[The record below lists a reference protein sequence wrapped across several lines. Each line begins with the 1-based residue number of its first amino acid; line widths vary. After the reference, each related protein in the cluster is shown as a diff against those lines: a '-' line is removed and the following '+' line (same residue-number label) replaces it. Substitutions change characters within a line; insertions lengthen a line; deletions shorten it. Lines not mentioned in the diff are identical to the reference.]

1 MTNRTHVVLT
11 VIFVLTALAV
21 LSSIVA
27 YGTNLDD
34 PLTRNLKKIYPA
46 IIVRERV
53 ISVYDLEKATEIG
66 LSLDKSAEP
75 KTIRDQLIKQ
85 KKMEILAR
93 KLRVGYGSQ
102 NVTDEFLF
110 TKAGK
115 NIEYLTLI
123 TDHFSGQEKLFEKF
137 VVTSETLDALLRIR
151 YNSDFNQN
159 SVAYNRIKVIQR
171 QLQEGVS
178 FEDLAKEK
186 SDDQLTGQFGG
197 DLGFFNES
205 EIVPEI
211 ANKITAANLGEV
223 LDQIVVS
230 RFGYHLLYL
239 VDSVEAGGQKVWQV
253 KHILVQTEGYSD
265 WLESQIENLPV
276 WIISQSKLN

>member
-1 MTNRTHVVLT
+1 MTSRTHVVLAL
-11 VIFVLTALAV
+11 IFVLAALIV

-27 YGTNLDD
+27 YGTNFDD

-46 IIVRERV
+46 IIVRDRV
-53 ISVYDLEKATEIG
+53 ISVFDLEKAIEIG
-66 LSLDKSAEP
+66 VSLDKSAEP

-85 KKMEILAR
+85 KKMEILVR
-93 KLRVGYGSQ
+93 KLRIGYGSQ
-102 NVTDEFLF
+102 NVTNEFLF

-115 NIEYLTLI
+115 NVEYLTLI
-123 TDHFSGQEKLFEKF
+123 TDHFSGHEKLFEKF

-151 YNSDFNQN
+151 YNSDFSQN
-159 SVAYNRIKVIQR
+159 SVAYNRIMVIQR
-171 QLQEGVS
+171 QLQEGES

-186 SDDQLTGQFGG
+186 SADQLTGQFGG

-205 EIVPEI
+205 EIVPEL
-211 ANKITAANLGEV
+211 ASKITVASLGEV

-230 RFGYHLLYL
+230 RFGYHLLYP
-239 VDSVEAGGQKVWQV
+239 VETAEVGGQKVWQA
-253 KHILVQTEGYSD
+253 KHILVETEGYDD

-276 WIISQSKLN
+276 WTIFTI